1 MLTKKS
7 MKSMTKKILN
17 KLFHLLSMLFGV
29 RGIRY
34 ILKTDIFE
42 NIRVLLLRL
51 SGAKIG
57 KNTYIRSNLFITD
70 PCNLTINSNSGIS
83 RNASLYLYDKL
94 YIGSNVQ
101 IGSNL
106 TVHTAEHKIQGIPS
120 TPIIERGVTN
130 SKVIIE
136 DDVYIGSN
144 VTILSG
150 VIIGSKSVIGAGS
163 VVTKSLPGGYL
174 YAGSPAIEKKLIK

>member
-1 MLTKKS
+1 MA
-7 MKSMTKKILN
+7 KKIFN
-17 KLFHLLSMLFGV
+17 KLFHLLSIFYGV

-34 ILKTDIFE
+34 ILNTDIFE
-42 NIRVLLLRL
+42 KTRVLLLRL

-57 KNTYIRSNLFITD
+57 KNTYIRSNLFITH

-94 YIGSNVQ
+94 YIGPNVQ

-106 TVHTAEHKIQGIPS
+106 TVHTAEHKIQGKPS
-120 TPIIERGVTN
+120 TPIIERGETR

-136 DDVYIGSN
+136 DNVYIGSN

-150 VIIGSKSVIGAGS
+150 VRIGSKSVIGAGS
-163 VVTKSLPGGYL
+163 IVTKSLQGGYL
-174 YAGSPAIEKKLIK
+174 YAGSPAVPKKIIK